1 MSFSERSRP
10 HTVLVVDDSAFMRR
24 VISDILSRTDEFRV
38 VGTARDGNDALRKV
52 HQLEPD
58 LVTMDV
64 EMPGLDGLSALGYIM
79 SETPRPVVMLSAYT
93 TEGGDATMRALDYG
107 AVDFVA
113 KPSGTISLD
122 LDTVAD
128 RLLDAM
134 RAAAT
139 ANLSVIPVRVRR
151 PPAPAAPSAEARA
164 DVPVDGDAATRAETA
179 AARRRRRRAEAAA
192 PAPPPPPP
200 RPMAPATGP
209 SAETV
214 VAIAASTGGP
224 RALTELIPRLRA
236 PLGAAVLIVQHMPPR
251 FTRSFAERLDGM
263 SALRVREA
271 ADGERV
277 CSDHVYLAPGD
288 FHMRIVRE
296 GGEVRIALDQGPTL
310 WGVRPAADPL
320 FRSVAELFG
329 PRAVGV
335 VLTGMGRDGA
345 EGVREIVDAGGYGIA
360 QDRESSVIFGMP
372 AAAAKSADQVL
383 PLDAIHLGIARE
395 VDARSA
401 PAFTSAG
408 EAS

>member
-1 MSFSERSRP
+1 MSSSERVRP

-24 VISDILSRTDEFRV
+24 VISDILSSTDEFRV

-93 TEGGDATMRALDYG
+93 TEGGEATMRALDYG

-122 LDTVAD
+122 LETVAD
-128 RLLDAM
+128 RLLDAL

-139 ANLSVIPVRVRR
+139 ANLAVIPVRVRR
-151 PPAPAAPSAEARA
+151 PPTPAAPPAEAS
-164 DVPVDGDAATRAETA
+164 VDPEPTAQTETA
-179 AARRRRRRAEAAA
+179 AARRRRRRAETAEPRRPTVA
-192 PAPPPPPP
+192 PMQGA
-200 RPMAPATGP
+200 RT
-209 SAETV
+209 AEMV
-214 VAIAASTGGP
+214 IAIAASTGGP

-263 SALRVREA
+263 SGLRVSEA
-271 ADGERV
+271 TDGELV
-277 CSDHVYLAPGD
+277 CADHVYLAPGD
-288 FHMRIVRE
+288 FHMRVVRE
-296 GGEVRIALDQGPTL
+296 GGEVRVALDQGPTV
-310 WGVRPAADPL
+310 WGVRPAADRL
-320 FRSVAELFG
+320 FRTVADLFG
-329 PRAVGV
+329 ARAVGV

-345 EGVREIVDAGGYGIA
+345 EGLREIVDAGGFGIA
-360 QDRESSVIFGMP
+360 QDRASSVIFGMP
-372 AAAAKSADQVL
+372 AAAAKVADEVM
-383 PLDAIHLGIARE
+383 PLDAIHLGIERE

-401 PAFTSAG
+401 PAFAASSA
-408 EAS
+408 EETP

>member
-1 MSFSERSRP
+1 MSFSERPERARP

-24 VISDILSRTDEFRV
+24 VISDILSSTDEFRV

-93 TEGGDATMRALDYG
+93 TEGGEATMRALDYG

-113 KPSGTISLD
+113 KPSGTISLN

-128 RLLDAM
+128 RLLQAL
-134 RAAAT
+134 RAAST
-139 ANLSVIPVRVRR
+139 ANLAVLPVRVRR
-151 PPAPAAPSAEARA
+151 PSAPPPPNDPAEETNGAAPAQTSVAPPRRRKRAPAPAAEP
-164 DVPVDGDAATRAETA
+164 PTRAA
-179 AARRRRRRAEAAA
+179 HVGR
-192 PAPPPPPP
+192 
-200 RPMAPATGP
+200 

-224 RALTELIPRLRA
+224 RALTELVPRLRA

-263 SALRVREA
+263 SRLRVVEA
-271 ADGERV
+271 AEGDVVRP
-277 CSDHVYLAPGD
+277 DHVYLAPGD
-288 FHMRIVRE
+288 WHMRVIRE
-296 GGEVRIALDQGPTL
+296 GGEVRIALDQEPTI

-320 FRSVAELFG
+320 FRTVAEAFG
-329 PRAVGV
+329 ARAVGV
-335 VLTGMGRDGA
+335 VLTGMGKDGA
-345 EGVREIVDAGGYGIA
+345 EGLRDIVESGGYGIA
-360 QDRESSVIFGMP
+360 QDRASSVIYGMP
-372 AAAAKSADQVL
+372 AAAAKIADTVL
-383 PLDAIHLGIARE
+383 PLDEIHLGIERE
-395 VDARSA
+395 LDARAALSLAAA
-401 PAFTSAG
+401 PGG
-408 EAS
+408 ENP